1 MQCPHCRS
9 IIETGPPDIQITFTK
24 AELDALFENI
34 QKVENGGRLVINDP
48 DFKISFIRDDEAPAP
63 KREPKEGNVYYDKR
77 PPCPSKIVV
86 RDGWFEEMKRHPEAF
101 EFVCERPHEDGD
113 YSYFCPGEW
122 CRCKQ

>member
-9 IIETGPPDIQITFTK
+9 IVNVGPPNIEITITRS
-24 AELDALFENI
+24 EIDALFERI
-34 QKVENGGRLVINDP
+34 QKVENGERLVINDP
-48 DFKISFIRDDEAPAP
+48 DFKISFIRDDGAQLP

-77 PPCPSKIVV
+77 PPHPSKIVV
-86 RDGWFEEMKRHPEAF
+86 RGGWFKEMADNPDAF

-113 YSYFCPGEW
+113 YSYFCPRNW